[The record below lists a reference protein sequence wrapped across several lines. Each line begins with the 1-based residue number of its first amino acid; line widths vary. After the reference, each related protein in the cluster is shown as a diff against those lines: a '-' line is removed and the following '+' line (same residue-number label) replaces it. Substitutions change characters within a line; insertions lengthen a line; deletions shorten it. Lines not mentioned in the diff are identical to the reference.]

1 MLIEQIEKLKSQAI
15 EEIGA
20 SFDLSSLQTIEK
32 KYLGRRKGEFT
43 RILRRLK
50 DLSDEERPK
59 VGKLANEVKRLIETE
74 IARKKEHLQPTRP
87 TSGYPDLQPTK
98 IDITLPGAKPEFGH
112 LHPITQVRWQVE
124 DIFRSMGFQILEG
137 PEVETDYYNFEA
149 LNIPK
154 DHPARDMWDTFYLTQ
169 NSKLKTQNLLLRTHT
184 SPMQVRVM
192 EKQAP
197 PLRVVVIGKCFRHEA
212 TDASHEH
219 TLYQVEGFAV
229 DKEISIANLIYT
241 LKNFLIALFGKEIEI
256 RLRPGYFPFVEPG
269 FELDIKCL
277 KCGGKGCPV
286 CSGSGWVELLGC
298 GMVHPK
304 VYQAAGYPKDKYTG
318 FAFGLGLDRLVMA
331 RYKIDDIRWFH
342 SGDLRF
348 IRQF

>member
-1 MLIEQIEKLKSQAI
+1 MLIKQIEKLKSQAI

-20 SFDLSSLQTIEK
+20 SSDLSSLQTIAK
-32 KYLGRRKGEFT
+32 KYLGRKKGEFT

-50 DLSDEERPK
+50 DLSDKERPK
-59 VGKLANEVKRLIETE
+59 VGKLANQAKKDLEAALKER
-74 IARKKEHLQPTRP
+74 RKKLAV
-87 TSGYPDLQPTK
+87 SGAPKVEKDF
-98 IDITLPGAKPEFGH
+98 DITLPGAKPEFGH
-112 LHPITQVRWQVE
+112 LHPITQVRWQAE

-184 SPMQVRVM
+184 STMQVRVM

-219 TLYQVEGFAV
+219 TLYQVEGFVA

-241 LKNFLIALFGKEIEI
+241 LKSFLLELFGQPIET

-286 CSGSGWVELLGC
+286 CSGTGWVELLGC
-298 GMVHPK
+298 GMIHPK
-304 VYQAAGYPKDKYTG
+304 VFEAAGYPKDKYTG